1 MTYCSTL
8 AKPLLAKINAGKT
21 LDEIGS
27 ELCGTTV
34 KSPRKKAI
42 RLIRELLGEEILIEH
57 SATLI
62 YDKKMATLGKKEKL
76 MRNPLQ
82 KIETEAHIDIDIEPE
97 PEQDDEGFPLTIIE
111 AIRGL
116 NIYFSI
122 EEIKQA
128 VATIEQ
134 EKVT

>member
-8 AKPLLAKINAGKT
+8 SRPLLKKINEGKT

-57 SATLI
+57 AATLE
-62 YDKKMATLGKKEKL
+62 YNTAMATLGKKEKL
-76 MRNPLQ
+76 MRNPLR
-82 KIETEAHIDIDIEPE
+82 KIETEAHNDIEL
-97 PEQDDEGFPLTIIE
+97 DEGFPVTIIE
-111 AIRGL
+111 AIREL
-116 NIYFSI
+116 KKYFSI
-122 EEIKQA
+122 DEIKQA
-128 VATIEQ
+128 VTTIEQ
-134 EKVT
+134 ETVSVCIN